1 MKNKEG
7 ILADYY
13 VKKFSEI
20 DFLSIDPSNDR
31 IILPTKEVD
40 IFSDS
45 MCDFCWTGG
54 TVLESIEKSKN
65 YYCILCENDLT
76 RVHLKNDFLYP
87 TGDTFKFLLPKF
99 WSKTEIEKWYQQF
112 KEKRLA
118 QEDVRQHILTHG
130 K

>member
-7 ILADYY
+7 ILADHY

-31 IILPTKEVD
+31 VILPTKEVY

-54 TVLESIEKSKN
+54 QAAPGRSGASSQ
-65 YYCILCENDLT
+65 
-76 RVHLKNDFLYP
+76 RP
-87 TGDTFKFLLPKF
+87 
-99 WSKTEIEKWYQQF
+99 
-112 KEKRLA
+112 A
-118 QEDVRQHILTHG
+118 
-130 K
+130 

>member
-7 ILADYY
+7 ILADHY

-31 IILPTKEVD
+31 VILPTKEVY

-54 TVLESIEKSKN
+54 TVLESIGKPKN
-65 YYCILCENDLT
+65 YHCILCENDLT
-76 RVHLKNDFLYP
+76 WIQLKNDFLYP
-87 TGDTFKFLLPKF
+87 TGDAFRFLLPKS
-99 WSKTEIEKWYQQF
+99 WSKAEVEKWYREF